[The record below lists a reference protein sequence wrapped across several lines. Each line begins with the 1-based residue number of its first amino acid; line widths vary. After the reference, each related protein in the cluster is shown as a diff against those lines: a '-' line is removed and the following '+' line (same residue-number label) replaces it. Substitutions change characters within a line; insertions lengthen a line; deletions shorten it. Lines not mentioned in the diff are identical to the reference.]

1 MLKKEYKIDK
11 RNIYLYVYYENVVL
25 EGKYTTNF
33 PDKKQN
39 LPKIVNFETQ
49 KWFCIVQ
56 KIDFTKKFFLICIFY
71 REICTYL
78 Q

>member
-1 MLKKEYKIDK
+1 MY
-11 RNIYLYVYYENVVL
+11 YYYENVVL

-33 PDKKQN
+33 PDKKKQN

-56 KIDFTKKFFLICIFY
+56 KIDFTKKFFLISFF
-71 REICTYL
+71 
-78 Q
+78 